1 MLSEEEIQY
10 IRKDIAV
17 VMGNYGYS
25 NQVVRIVN
33 ALEKLIAEQDIP
45 LISDDELKNYQFLA
59 EDELL
64 DEQAK
69 E

>member
-1 MLSEEEIQY
+1 MLSEEEIES

-59 EDELL
+59 EDEPL
-64 DEQAK
+64 DEQTK

>member
-1 MLSEEEIQY
+1 MLSEEEIES

-33 ALEKLIAEQDIP
+33 TLEKLIIEQNIP
-45 LISDDELKNYQFLA
+45 LITDDELKNYQFLA
-59 EDELL
+59 EDEILG
-64 DEQAK
+64 
-69 E
+69 

>member
-1 MLSEEEIQY
+1 MLSEEEIQS

-33 ALEKLIAEQDIP
+33 VLEKLITEQDIP